1 MPNEYPMND
10 PRSVWQNQPT
20 EPLKMSADEMR
31 RRAQRFH
38 ANARLMALVSITIG
52 LALCVFFG
60 ITFAMVHEVRPRIGW
75 GLLSL
80 WGIYGAYHAYRWIWP
95 RNLPP
100 DAPVSTCLE
109 FYRRELERRRDY
121 ERHLWWRSGM
131 PFCLLG
137 IVIAVAG
144 TGARN
149 ASPYK
154 VPTTTMLLNA
164 VPFFVLLAIWAAGM
178 FLLKKRLRPNRF
190 GPQNIQ
196 QEIDELRAYER
207 ENR

>member
-1 MPNEYPMND
+1 
-10 PRSVWQNQPT
+10 
-20 EPLKMSADEMR
+20 MSADEMR
-31 RRAQRFH
+31 RRAQHFQ
-38 ANARLMALVSITIG
+38 ANARLMALVWITIG
-52 LALCVFFG
+52 MVLCVFFAL
-60 ITFAMVHEVRPRIGW
+60 TFVRVHEVLPRIGW

-95 RNLPP
+95 RNLSQ

-149 ASPYK
+149 ASPFK
-154 VPTTTMLLNA
+154 LLYA
-164 VPFFVLLAIWAAGM
+164 VPFFVLLAIWAVGI
-178 FLLKKRLRPNRF
+178 FFLKKRLRPNQF

-196 QEIDELRAYER
+196 QEIDELRVFER
-207 ENR
+207 ENRS